1 MQEEEKYFSEFVPNT
16 MNYTKYISDLR
27 KDGAWGGNY
36 EIIALSHIFKRSVE
50 VYENSEDPRMFE
62 FPNNQG
68 NNIPP
73 IRLFYR
79 NNHYASIRSDEV
91 GDLFD
96 FEGLN
101 PGELE
106 KQLVNLNDLNIIRKS
121 KQFQKRI
128 KSEQNLCN
136 LDPDEREATE
146 QSILFEERE
155 NAVKRYYLSKLKN
168 KTNQQN

>member
-62 FPNNQG
+62 FANNQG

-96 FEGLN
+96 FEGLE

-106 KQLVNLNDLNIIRKS
+106 QQMLNLNDPSIVRKS
-121 KQFQKRI
+121 KEFQERI
-128 KSEQNLCN
+128 KSLKTFSN
-136 LDPDEREATE
+136 LDSDTKRAMENSIALEETE
-146 QSILFEERE
+146 KAYL
-155 NAVKRYYLSKLKN
+155 RYYASKLKK
-168 KTNQQN
+168 KTKEQN